1 MSVNHKALRRWTEFI
16 LHGGWAGGREFSG
29 SARRP
34 RGMLVAPGDHS
45 RIYKK
50 KKQNQNAPVNTPRNS
65 NSLCI

>member
-1 MSVNHKALRRWTEFI
+1 MSVNHKALRRRKEFI

-29 SARRP
+29 SATRHREIIL
-34 RGMLVAPGDHS
+34 GFT
-45 RIYKK
+45 KK

>member
-45 RIYKK
+45 RIYKEEETK
-50 KKQNQNAPVNTPRNS
+50 PECACEYATKQ
-65 NSLCI
+65 

>member
-34 RGMLVAPGDHS
+34 RGMLVALGDHS
-45 RIYKK
+45 RIYKEEETK
-50 KKQNQNAPVNTPRNS
+50 PECACEYATKQ
-65 NSLCI
+65 